1 MPRIAVGW
9 LSREVLFLAYLP
21 QRFPAAGRLHVDAR
35 LTFRSRPPF
44 HAAIRFQ
51 NQARV
56 TMQNRAPLQIHA
68 KLQRRRVAFFS
79 GGVLANTVHRL
90 ASVRRHVANAT
101 AVSPRSRE
109 TDAMMS

>member
-9 LSREVLFLAYLP
+9 LSREVLFLANLP

-35 LTFRSRPPF
+35 LTFWSRPSF

-68 KLQRRRVAFFS
+68 KLQR
-79 GGVLANTVHRL
+79 
-90 ASVRRHVANAT
+90 
-101 AVSPRSRE
+101 
-109 TDAMMS
+109 